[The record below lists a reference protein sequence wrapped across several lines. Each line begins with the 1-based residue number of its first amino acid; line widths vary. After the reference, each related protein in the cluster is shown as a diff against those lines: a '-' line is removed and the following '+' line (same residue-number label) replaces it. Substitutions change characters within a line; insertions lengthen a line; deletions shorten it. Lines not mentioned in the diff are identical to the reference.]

1 MGLPTVSRCITGS
14 HRMSENKV
22 DMELLEKE
30 YFHIQSEIENFDEK
44 SLTIKAWSVTL
55 AGAIAGSS
63 AFTDNK
69 MVILFA
75 AIVSLMFW
83 FIDGAWKTFQY
94 ANYRRIVEIEDF
106 MRGEINDI
114 VNLQIAK
121 SWNTS
126 YHHGG
131 NNRLAKIMLWPHVIL
146 PHGAMFIFML
156 LVYLSY
162 SFK

>member
-1 MGLPTVSRCITGS
+1 MGLSKVSPCVTGG
-14 HRMSENKV
+14 HRMGDSKV

-30 YFHIQSEIENFDEK
+30 YFHIQSEIESFDEK

-75 AIVSLMFW
+75 SIVSLMFW

-106 MRGEINDI
+106 MRGDIDNI

-121 SWNTS
+121 SWNKS
-126 YHHGG
+126 YHKGG
-131 NNRLAKIMLWPHVIL
+131 THRLAKIMLWPHVIL